1 MFTHVKMVLPNKY
14 EHTFDNNNNLTI
26 TNPRIP
32 TNDIIIFLLNKF
44 VGQFFISTARNPL
57 TPYNLAS
64 VQAYKELPW
73 ALDSCQ
79 RNSKVG
85 ARIHHLKSASLESL
99 LGKVC
104 DEIPVCT
111 TKQCPCSRSPCSCLQ
126 TNQAK
131 IICHESLNSIY
142 FDSFKF

>member
-64 VQAYKELPW
+64 VQAYKALP
-73 ALDSCQ
+73 
-79 RNSKVG
+79 
-85 ARIHHLKSASLESL
+85 
-99 LGKVC
+99 
-104 DEIPVCT
+104 
-111 TKQCPCSRSPCSCLQ
+111 
-126 TNQAK
+126 
-131 IICHESLNSIY
+131 
-142 FDSFKF
+142 